1 MEEVTKIFQPVNAD
15 SMSVEMTTKKPSQKK
30 KRSSDVEDE
39 PEGTDSDDEVIE
51 VVTGG
56 GGGRI
61 FYPNDAPE
69 ELYYTAWAAK
79 FSHVE
84 TPSWV
89 GGHPTMPST
98 VKWPQCGCHGPLKFC
113 WQIAES
119 DNTLL
124 ICFMCVTV
132 DESKW
137 IWPKT
142 KCVSQENHADIC
154 IINHASHVFCYKFIR
169 VSRAATLKLRDSE
182 EPLLPRQYLK
192 LEEVKLVK
200 PEYEFESN
208 DSNHLVGNSYVS
220 HDSYINQTR
229 DLRRSAFY
237 NAAFLFKTMGI
248 KDQEDLTAGHGY
260 IAMNEE
266 ATLFPFWSAP
276 NPGVFN
282 VSKGLSMTHTF

>member
-1 MEEVTKIFQPVNAD
+1 MEEKKTFEPANAD
-15 SMSVEMTTKKPSQKK
+15 SWKITVVPQKTGRSRRMTEEGDV
-30 KRSSDVEDE
+30 SDQ
-39 PEGTDSDDEVIE
+39 TDSDDEVIE
-51 VVTGG
+51 VVNA
-56 GGGRI
+56 GGRI
-61 FYPNDAPE
+61 FYPNDEPE
-69 ELYYTAWAAK
+69 ELYYMAWAAK

-89 GGHPTMPST
+89 GGHPMMPSS

-113 WQIAES
+113 WQIAED

-124 ICFMCVTV
+124 LCFMCVTV
-132 DESKW
+132 DDSKW

-142 KCVSQENHADIC
+142 KCVSRENYADIC
-154 IINHASHVFCYKFIR
+154 IINHTSHVFCYKFIR
-169 VSRAATLKLRDSE
+169 VSQAATLKLRDSE
-182 EPLLPRQYLK
+182 EPFLPRQYLK

-200 PEYEFESN
+200 PDYEFESN

-220 HDSYINQTR
+220 HDSYLNQTT
-229 DLRRSAFY
+229 DLQRSAFN

-260 IAMNEE
+260 IAMNEN
-266 ATLFPFWSAP
+266 ADLFPFWSAP

-282 VSKGLSMTHTF
+282 VSRGLSMSHTF